1 MVIYIVKSLKTLSLE
16 KLIMKCRNDTY
27 EELTDIDLIEKCH
40 HGQLLQ
46 NCATNNEF
54 ICDSSLEHENSRYE
68 EIKITD
74 LSPYCL
80 IGTFLQSCEQK
91 NYLLCECKK
100 WGQNSQKE
108 HVCDFC
114 LFDRDMKMFS
124 YDFFDLDKSSK
135 IPKISHTFILF

>member
-27 EELTDIDLIEKCH
+27 EELIDIDLIEKCH

-46 NCATNNEF
+46 NCGTKNEV
-54 ICDSSLEHENSRYE
+54 ICDCSLEHEYSRYE

-80 IGTFLQSCEQK
+80 IGTFFTELQT
-91 NYLLCECKK
+91 KK
-100 WGQNSQKE
+100 
-108 HVCDFC
+108 
-114 LFDRDMKMFS
+114 L
-124 YDFFDLDKSSK
+124 SS
-135 IPKISHTFILF
+135 L